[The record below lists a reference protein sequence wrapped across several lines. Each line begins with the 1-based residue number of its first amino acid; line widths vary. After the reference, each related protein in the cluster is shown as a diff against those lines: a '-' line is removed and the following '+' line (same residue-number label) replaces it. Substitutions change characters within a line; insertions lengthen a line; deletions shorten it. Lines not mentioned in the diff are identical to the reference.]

1 MNRLFGNLLALVCL
15 LSVMC
20 LSSCSYIEAEN
31 KVKNEINKVSPE
43 STPDSNEVY
52 EESQKAVE
60 DKIEAEI
67 KKRIEEKIPA
77 FSTNEQLHHVG
88 ETFISN
94 YGTEECQYEITINGV
109 NEYNSFGDAGVSISD
124 TRLDSDEAKEIYD
137 LNTDSFKNSE
147 KFIVC
152 DVTIKNISVDMP
164 NDEHNA
170 GWISLKDFS
179 YMMVNDAV
187 WFSNHPAEKTIHN
200 YYHYTLPVGETTNF
214 KIGWIYDSN
223 EYSPEDLFLIV
234 GAGTSDNFKEY
245 VYLS

>member
-1 MNRLFGNLLALVCL
+1 M
-15 LSVMC
+15 
-20 LSSCSYIEAEN
+20 
-31 KVKNEINKVSPE
+31 
-43 STPDSNEVY
+43 
-52 EESQKAVE
+52 
-60 DKIEAEI
+60 
-67 KKRIEEKIPA
+67 
-77 FSTNEQLHHVG
+77 
-88 ETFISN
+88 
-94 YGTEECQYEITINGV
+94 
-109 NEYNSFGDAGVSISD
+109 
-124 TRLDSDEAKEIYD
+124 
-137 LNTDSFKNSE
+137 
-147 KFIVC
+147 
-152 DVTIKNISVDMP
+152 TIKNISVDMP